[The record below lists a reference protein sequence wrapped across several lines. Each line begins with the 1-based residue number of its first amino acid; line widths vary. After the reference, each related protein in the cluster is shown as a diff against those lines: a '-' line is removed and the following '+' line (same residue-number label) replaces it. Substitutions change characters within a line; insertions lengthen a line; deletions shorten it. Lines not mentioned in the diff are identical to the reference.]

1 MEQLRNAPIFTQ
13 LRGLVRQNPALLQP
27 FLQELGRSNPE
38 LLTVSKFFIFFYN
51 RDYFTKLLTNNLL
64 L

>member
-38 LLTVSKFFIFFYN
+38 LLTVSLRIF
-51 RDYFTKLLTNNLL
+51 LTWFEILEK
-64 L
+64 